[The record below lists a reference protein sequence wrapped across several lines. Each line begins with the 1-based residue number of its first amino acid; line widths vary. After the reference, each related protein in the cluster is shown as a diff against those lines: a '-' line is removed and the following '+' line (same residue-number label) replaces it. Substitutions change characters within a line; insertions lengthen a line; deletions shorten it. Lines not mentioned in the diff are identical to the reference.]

1 MSEQEVISRLK
12 EHLQHCIQHHGQISS
27 HDKAYCINYIK
38 DFTGKK
44 KKDAEIFYREQV
56 LYKDT
61 IKSEKFEDTEY
72 MRYLDGELV
81 VKTEKCGIFNISAC
95 KINDLFKELQ
105 MVGGVI

>member
-12 EHLQHCIQHHGQISS
+12 EHIQHCLNDHGRITKY
-27 HDKAYCINYIK
+27 DKGYCIRYIM

-44 KKDAEIFYREQV
+44 KKDAEKFYREKV

-61 IKSEKFEDTEY
+61 VKSEKFEDTEY

-81 VKTEKCGIFNISAC
+81 VKTEKYGTLNISAC

-105 MVGGVI
+105 MVGGLL